1 MCIVT
6 SERTKDFEVLPMACE
21 EKNPCA
27 LAFLTFVNV
36 AFIGLGV
43 GMIIVG
49 IFAVANVS
57 NIYIDQIKPL
67 LDLLIV
73 ATVKMDSVTLFRT
86 LCISMVVIGTLLLV
100 VVGVGFGG
108 TCCHNRKA
116 LLVYTI
122 QIFIF
127 LSIKIGVIALW
138 FIMKGGVETEI
149 KHEMIEA
156 LKDGFKND
164 TITTEHSIS
173 NAWNHLFMKLECCGV
188 NSVVSTTNDFDDTPW
203 CTSSGT
209 CLKTGLQIPRTCCK
223 NVDESSYIF
232 APSHCYAKIVRGT
245 YNDKGCYDALKDKLL
260 SLKPWIIGGVVLL
273 EIFAVALAIMVRRQ
287 GSNYEKAY
295 II

>member
-1 MCIVT
+1 MFYSFRHIITESTAV
-6 SERTKDFEVLPMACE
+6 RDFEVLPMACE

-27 LAFLTFVNV
+27 LAFLTFFNV
-36 AFIGLGV
+36 AFI
-43 GMIIVG
+43 
-49 IFAVANVS
+49 
-57 NIYIDQIKPL
+57 
-67 LDLLIV
+67 
-73 ATVKMDSVTLFRT
+73 
-86 LCISMVVIGTLLLV
+86 
-100 VVGVGFGG
+100 
-108 TCCHNRKA
+108 
-116 LLVYTI
+116 
-122 QIFIF
+122 
-127 LSIKIGVIALW
+127 
-138 FIMKGGVETEI
+138 VETEI

-245 YNDKGCYDALKDKLL
+245 YNDKGCYDELKDKLL

-295 II
+295 IY